1 MSGRWRWVWLF
12 ACAALVAAAS
22 AFAHAVRSGDDHP
35 PRVDGSAAAW
45 TTVFRDA
52 SGIEGLTGDDAG
64 NLYVADRGN
73 PCKVWRIDP
82 DTRASVVVGTIT
94 PPCAP
99 SGLTF
104 DDDGNLY
111 VTGGGALQ
119 DQIDVLR
126 PDEAAPPVA
135 TVYATGVPGANGL
148 AFDRHGNLWTGDGTT
163 AQGRVWR
170 IPPGGGAGVE
180 VFRIPAMAN
189 DVLVGRD
196 VRTLPPGTIN
206 PVTRTATN
214 SSGSQPL
221 VANGVAFTQQ
231 GDLLVADTARGAIW
245 RVELDRNGDVESRVG
260 CDTTYPKD
268 TLCLDDVWVQHPYL
282 EGIDGIALDRAGD
295 VWAAANERNAILVVD
310 AFGRTI
316 EFFRNPPAAT
326 QLRNAGPLEL
336 PTSPFLSGHRLCVT
350 QSDGNRRDNSPNT
363 LGEGPKIS
371 CLDQRLPIP
380 GLPLPVL

>member
-12 ACAALVAAAS
+12 ACAALAAAAT
-22 AFAHAVRSGDDHP
+22 AFAHAVGGDDHP
-35 PRVDGSAAAW
+35 PRVDGSAATW

-82 DTRASVVVGTIT
+82 DTQASVVVGTVT

-111 VTGGGALQ
+111 VTGGGASQ
-119 DQIDVLR
+119 DQIDVLP
-126 PDEAAPPVA
+126 PDAAAPPVA

-148 AFDRHGNLWTGDGTT
+148 AFDRRGNLWTGDGTT
-163 AQGRVWR
+163 GLGRVWR
-170 IPPGGGAGVE
+170 IPPGGGAGIE
-180 VFRIPAMAN
+180 AFRIPTMAN
-189 DVLVGRD
+189 NVLVGRD

-206 PVTRTATN
+206 PTTRTATN
-214 SSGSQPL
+214 TSGSQPL

-245 RVELDRNGDVESRVG
+245 RVELDRNGDVASRTG
-260 CDTTYPKD
+260 CDTTYPED

-316 EFFRNPPAAT
+316 EFFRNPPAGM

-380 GLPLPVL
+380 GLPLPVR